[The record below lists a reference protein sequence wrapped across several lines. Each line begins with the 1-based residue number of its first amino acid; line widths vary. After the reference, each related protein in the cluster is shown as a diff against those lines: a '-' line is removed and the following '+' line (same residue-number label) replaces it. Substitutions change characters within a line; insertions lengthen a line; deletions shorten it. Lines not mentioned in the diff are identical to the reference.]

1 MDEDFSGLVI
11 VAVVIFIVTILGVIT
26 ANILAGVFFPSGN
39 GVCTETVTSL
49 GLPDMMVQQGR
60 DYERSVAVGTKVDI
74 DSCSSA
80 TKTGKGKWEVVIGDC

>member
-1 MDEDFSGLVI
+1 MTDKYVEGLQVGIIVGLVIMAVLVLVI
-11 VAVVIFIVTILGVIT
+11 VAIT
-26 ANILAGVFFPSGN
+26 GMFSNSN
-39 GVCTETVTSL
+39 TTCTETVTSL

-80 TKTGKGKWEVVIGDC
+80 TKTGNGKWEVIIGDC